1 MTDSTQV
8 ILPAAQAFLS
18 GKLEMPVSIQPGAGS
33 QTPAWADY
41 PADYIAVMVFAILML
56 ISMKTLISLFPLLL
70 DSASRWK
77 GCITIDSSIRL
88 KSDRNI
94 LGLIWLLPV
103 VLVADRYSLFTAGIL
118 EKVNPQWHVFATAGV
133 IAAWF
138 LLRFL
143 GYSLCSFRVKK
154 PEAFR
159 TAHKCLFN
167 YVILLAAVLS
177 LVTGI
182 ISITGLSDQCG
193 RAVVL
198 YCCIAF
204 YLLALLR
211 KAQILRTFCSQFRT
225 FLYLCALEIIPTGAL
240 IAGNILL

>member
-18 GKLEMPVSIQPGAGS
+18 GKLEMPVNIQPGAGS
-33 QTPAWADY
+33 QTLAWTDY
-41 PADYIAVMVFAILML
+41 PADYILVMVFALLML
-56 ISMKTLISLFPLLL
+56 VTMKTLISLFPLLL

-94 LGLIWLLPV
+94 LGLIWLLPI
-103 VLVADRYSLFTAGIL
+103 VLFADRYSLFTAGIL
-118 EKVNPQWHVFATAGV
+118 NKVNPQWHVFATAGV

-138 LLRFL
+138 FLRLL
-143 GYSLCSFRVKK
+143 GYFLCAFRVKK
-154 PEAFR
+154 PETFR
-159 TAHKCLFN
+159 TAHKCIFN
-167 YVILLAAVLS
+167 YVILLAPILS
-177 LVTGI
+177 LVAGI
-182 ISITGLSDQCG
+182 ISFTGLSDQG
-193 RAVVL
+193 GKTVVL
-198 YCCIAF
+198 YCCLAF

-211 KAQILRTFCSQFRT
+211 ETQILRTFCGQFRT